1 MVCLW
6 FHCAAGDQKNGW
18 LSAAGTKRKKTKAE
32 MTAEERRQDRLE
44 KKRKRKEEFDARYDI
59 KTDGDDDFYQAWKA
73 EMEEQAK
80 VCFDYHS
87 HLAHNQ
93 VISLML
99 QCWVFFRLFYAITSN
114 NNFFFLDIYLKK
126 LWVHS

>member
-6 FHCAAGDQKNGW
+6 FHCVDGDQKNGW

-44 KKRKRKEEFDARYDI
+44 KKRKTKEEFDARYDI

-80 VCFDYHS
+80 VYFDYHS
-87 HLAHNQ
+87 HMVYNQ
-93 VISLML
+93 FISLL
-99 QCWVFFRLFYAITSN
+99 L
-114 NNFFFLDIYLKK
+114 
-126 LWVHS
+126 